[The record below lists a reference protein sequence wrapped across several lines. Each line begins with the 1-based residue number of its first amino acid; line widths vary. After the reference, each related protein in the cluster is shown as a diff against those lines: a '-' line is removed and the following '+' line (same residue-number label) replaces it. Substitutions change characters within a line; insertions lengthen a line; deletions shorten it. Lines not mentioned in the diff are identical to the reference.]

1 MTWQLLTAGEPRIAA
16 AAPFYGPAPVG
27 ADFSGSRAAVLAVYG
42 ELDARVNAT
51 RDAAVASL
59 ESAGLTHEVRVFPG
73 ANHAFFNDT
82 GPNYDAAAAAE
93 AYQAVLAWFGRH
105 LD

>member
-1 MTWQLLTAGEPRIAA
+1 MN
-16 AAPFYGPAPVG
+16 
-27 ADFSGSRAAVLAVYG
+27 S
-42 ELDARVNAT
+42 T

-59 ESAGLTHEVRVFPG
+59 ERAGLTHDVRVFPG

-82 GPNYDAAAAAE
+82 GPTFNAAAAAE